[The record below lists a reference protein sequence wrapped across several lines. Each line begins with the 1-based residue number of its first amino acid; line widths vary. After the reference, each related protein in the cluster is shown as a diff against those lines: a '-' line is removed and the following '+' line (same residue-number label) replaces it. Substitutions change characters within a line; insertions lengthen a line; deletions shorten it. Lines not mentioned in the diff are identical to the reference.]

1 MWHEALLVGA
11 IVVVAA
17 GYSAWALLPG
27 AARLRI
33 AQSAAAWGRRPGRP
47 AWLGRITAR
56 IERVAR
62 AKVGGCSECSA
73 VQDAPKPPGKHD
85 GHENP

>member
-1 MWHEALLVGA
+1 MWHEALLVGT
-11 IVVVAA
+11 IVVVAV

-33 AQSAAAWGRRPGRP
+33 AQSVATWGRQPGRP
-47 AWLGRITAR
+47 AWLARITGAL
-56 IERVAR
+56 ERAAR

-73 VQDAPKPPGKHD
+73 VQDAPKPPGNRNPD
-85 GHENP
+85 ENS